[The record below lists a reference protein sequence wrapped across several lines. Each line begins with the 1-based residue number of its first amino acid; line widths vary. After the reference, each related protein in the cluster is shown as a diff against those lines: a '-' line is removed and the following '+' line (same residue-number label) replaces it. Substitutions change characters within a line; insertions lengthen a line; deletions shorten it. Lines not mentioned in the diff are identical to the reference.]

1 MNDKNP
7 IVADLTNA
15 VKDAF
20 SRFIDFGGVSTRS
33 QYWYYILPTTV
44 AYVGVGIAFGENGQ
58 NALSLIVLLPTIAV
72 SIRRMHDVGKSGWF
86 ILIPIYNVVLLASPT
101 TVAAT
106 VPRKFSLVSAG
117 LFVAVSPIIGAFLY
131 SLLKGG
137 SMFST
142 GDSTGAGT
150 FLFFLIFTLPLGLM
164 LITIGVIVEAS
175 KRSKP

>member
-20 SRFIDFGGVSTRS
+20 SRFIDFGGVSTRP

-44 AYVGVGIAFGENGQ
+44 AYVVVGIAFGENGQ
-58 NALSLIVLLPTIAV
+58 NALALIVLLPTIAV

-86 ILIPIYNVVLLASPT
+86 ILIPIYNIVLLASPT

-106 VPRKFSLVSAG
+106 VRKKSSLVRAG
-117 LFVAVSPIIGAFLY
+117 QIVIVSPIIGAFLS
-131 SLLKGG
+131 SLLTGG
-137 SMFST
+137 SMFNESS
-142 GDSTGAGT
+142 GGGAFMWG
-150 FLFFLIFTLPLGLM
+150 LFITVPIGLI
-164 LITIGVIVEAS
+164 LIGIGVTVELT
-175 KRSKP
+175 KRAKS